1 MDERRS
7 WERVN
12 TSMLGTI
19 KIADTA
25 VVCEVVNFADGGARL
40 RVPGAQIL
48 PGIITLHLPRWGRL
62 SQARI
67 RWRQLDEVGISFE
80 GS

>member
-1 MDERRS
+1 MNERRS

-19 KIADTA
+19 KIADEA
-25 VVCEVVNFADGGARL
+25 VVCEVVNFADGGALL
-40 RVPGAQIL
+40 RIAGALIL
-48 PGIITLHLPRWGRL
+48 PGAFALHLPRWGRQ

-67 RWRQLDEVGISFE
+67 RWRQLDEVGVSFE